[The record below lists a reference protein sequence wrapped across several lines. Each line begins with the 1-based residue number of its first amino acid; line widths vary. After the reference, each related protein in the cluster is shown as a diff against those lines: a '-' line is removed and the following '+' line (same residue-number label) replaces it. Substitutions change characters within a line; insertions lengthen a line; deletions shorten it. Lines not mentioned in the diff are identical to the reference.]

1 MFGLH
6 LADALV
12 LLGYLAGVTAL
23 GVWTA
28 RRFRSLTEFFLP
40 RKFNKLFMIMYAFG
54 TGTASDQAV
63 LVAAATFRNGI
74 AGIWYQW
81 LWLFATPFYWMIA
94 PVMRRFRAITTAD
107 VYALRYDRSVA
118 RLFAVVGVLSLSV
131 KIGVMLKGAGV
142 LLEAASAGRMD
153 ANLTI
158 LGMSVLFVV
167 YGTAGGL
174 SAVVMTDFVQ
184 GLLTLLFSFM
194 LLPLVFHEVGGM
206 DGIRA
211 TIADPRKLSLVAPGK
226 IGLFFIVMYSVQ
238 ALVGIVAQPFV
249 MATCAAGKTEMDG
262 RIGFVA
268 GNFIKRLC
276 TIAWA
281 LTALGATALYL
292 QRGLGADQLNP
303 DHVYGD
309 LARMLLPPVAP
320 GLLGLFIA
328 SLLASVTASCGS
340 FMISSSAMITANLY
354 KPAFPGRS
362 PEHYLRVARLA
373 AVFVVA
379 GGLAFAYWLPDLI
392 KGLEIWLSIAPM
404 MGIAFWMGLFWRR
417 MTVAGA
423 WASTLAGF
431 GAWLLTTRAAFVQL
445 LETLPLAG
453 PLRLVWHESG
463 KPAELYE
470 PWRITLYTT
479 AAVVSGIVVSLMT
492 RRVAAEQLDR
502 FYSLVMTP
510 EQPGEQVDQPCT
522 LPAGAVVPP
531 RKMLITAFDLR
542 VPMPSRTSLLGFAL
556 SWVMVGLL
564 IGGFVWFVKG

>member
-1 MFGLH
+1 LFGLQ

-28 RRFRSLTEFFLP
+28 RRFRSLTDFFLP

-142 LLEAASAGRMD
+142 LLEAATAGRMD

-158 LGMSVLFVV
+158 LAMSVLFVV

-206 DGIRA
+206 EGIRA
-211 TIADPRKLSLVAPGK
+211 TINDPQKLSLVAPGK
-226 IGLFFIVMYSVQ
+226 IGLFFIVMIGLQ

-281 LTALGATALYL
+281 LTALGATALYIK
-292 QRGLGADQLNP
+292 RGLGAESLNP

-354 KPAFPGRS
+354 KPLVPGRT
-362 PEHYLRVARLA
+362 PEHYLRVARVA
-373 AVFVVA
+373 AVLVVA
-379 GGLAFAYWLPDLI
+379 GGLAFAFWLPDLI

-404 MGIAFWMGLFWRR
+404 MGIAFWMGLFWTR

-431 GAWLLTTRAAFVQL
+431 GAWLITTRPAVVRAIDH
-445 LETLPLAG
+445 LPIAG
-453 PLRLVWHESG
+453 PLRLVWRESG
-463 KPAELYE
+463 KAPELYE
-470 PWRITLYTT
+470 PWRITLYMT
-479 AAVVSGIVVSLMT
+479 AAVLSGIVVSLLT
-492 RRVAAEQLDR
+492 RRVDLEQLDR
-502 FYSLVMTP
+502 FYALVITP

-522 LPAGAVVPP
+522 LPAGAVVPQ
-531 RKMLITAFDLR
+531 RKMLITAFGLR
-542 VPMPSRTSLLGFAL
+542 VPMPSRTSLAGFAL
-556 SWVMVGLL
+556 GWVIVGAL
-564 IGGFVWFVKG
+564 IGGFVWFVRG